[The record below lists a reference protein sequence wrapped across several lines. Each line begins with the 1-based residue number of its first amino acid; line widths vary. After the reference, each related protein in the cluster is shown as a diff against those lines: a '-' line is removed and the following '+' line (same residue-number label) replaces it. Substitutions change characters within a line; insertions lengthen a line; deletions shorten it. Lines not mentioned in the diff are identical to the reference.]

1 MVGREN
7 GTSESRA
14 SRAPALQV
22 IVLGSGG
29 GPLENN
35 TSSFLVRSLAAK
47 WQRGSLVSVDAGVHL
62 APIYKI
68 LCETQPPD
76 LASLPMP
83 HILQDGPFAGLE
95 LESPHAIKNAATI
108 NLDLLETFLITHP
121 HFDHISALVVNT
133 SALPGGPRA
142 KKVAGLPMTVEALKN
157 HVFNNVLWP
166 NLSDENQ
173 GAGLI
178 TYLRLVDGGSPAMG
192 QGHGKGYVEVAL
204 HLCVKAASIS
214 HGAPVDVTRPA
225 RGSHSSATGT
235 PVRYASFDASSMT
248 PSHSHSQPQ
257 LHQQHQYHHHGHNPH
272 HHHHHALHNSHIASP
287 RSIQQPSPSLLPNHR
302 ASSFPLASFGNA
314 TTPGPAP
321 PGTPGHPMPM
331 LGEPQMPQAP
341 VYDSTAY
348 FLRDSKTGSE
358 ILMFGDV
365 EPDRLSP
372 FPRNRGIWEEAAPKI
387 ARGDLRAIFIECSY
401 DDSHPDDYMFGHL
414 KPEYIADEMR
424 TLAELVDLCRNPLE
438 AVQPDGRGD
447 RDARASTPTNTTP
460 ATLLQSFRDKKRKRQ
475 NSGVPGQLLRR
486 RTGDSGGEAVSPKTR
501 RGRNDSAISGELDLA
516 ASSGPPPSHT
526 PHLATPT
533 AELSLREI
541 EAQDLA
547 PATPIPDLGAAVDSI
562 LEDDVDAMRAP
573 PLDGLRV
580 VIIHIKDTLDGTDQ
594 GARILGELREHEA
607 DQPTGVEFIISYP
620 GQSIFV

>member
-1 MVGREN
+1 VTR
-7 GTSESRA
+7 
-14 SRAPALQV
+14 PAFLPPKSPANLRQ
-22 IVLGSGG
+22 GSGG

-62 APIYKI
+62 APILKI
-68 LCETQPPD
+68 LQETQPPD
-76 LASLPMP
+76 LASLPLP
-83 HILQDGPFAGLE
+83 HVLQDGPFAGLE
-95 LESPHAIKNAATI
+95 LESPHAIKNAAAI

-121 HFDHISALVVNT
+121 HLDHISALVVNT

-142 KKVAGLPMTVEALKN
+142 KKVAGLPMTIEALKN

-192 QGHGKGYVEVAL
+192 QGHGKGYVEVGL

-235 PVRYASFDASSMT
+235 PVRYSSFDASSMT
-248 PSHSHSQPQ
+248 PSHSQTQ
-257 LHQQHQYHHHGHNPH
+257 LHQQQHQYHHHGHGSHPH
-272 HHHHHALHNSHIASP
+272 HPHHALHNSHIASP
-287 RSIQQPSPSLLPNHR
+287 RSIQQPSPSLVPGHR
-302 ASSFPLASFGNA
+302 ASSFPLAGFGSSA
-314 TTPGPAP
+314 AAPAP
-321 PGTPGHPMPM
+321 PGTPGQSMPM
-331 LGEPQMPQAP
+331 LGEPQLPLAP

-358 ILMFGDV
+358 VLMFGDV

-438 AVQPDGRGD
+438 ATLPDGARD
-447 RDARASTPTNTTP
+447 RDAMAATPPTGP
-460 ATLLQSFRDKKRKRQ
+460 TLLQSFRDKKRKRQ
-475 NSGVPGQLLRR
+475 NSNAPGQLFRR
-486 RTGDSGGEAVSPKTR
+486 RTGDSGGEAVSPKTC
-501 RGRNDSAISGELDLA
+501 RGRNDSAVSGELDLA
-516 ASSGPPPSHT
+516 APASAPASGPGPSHT

-533 AELSLREI
+533 AELTLRDV
-541 EAQDLA
+541 EARDLTQPADLA
-547 PATPIPDLGAAVDSI
+547 AADSI
-562 LEDDVDAMRAP
+562 LEDEADAATDALRAP

-594 GARILGELREHEA
+594 GARILDELREHEA
-607 DQPTGVEFIISYP
+607 EQPTGVEYIISKP
-620 GQSIFV
+620 GMSILI